1 MRILVSEFV
10 LIASTASLII
20 ELVVFGLLSFGYY
33 FKRNKKYR
41 QHGIAMTIAVVLHL
55 VTIFAWMAGSVPS
68 YFGGG
73 APIDYSNPLI
83 LAMLLHLVMGAIAAA
98 SGVWLIG
105 AWHLQTDIQRCFA
118 RKRIMLTTITLWSIA
133 FALGVFLYVA
143 VITS

>member
-1 MRILVSEFV
+1 MKILVSEFV

-41 QHGIAMTIAVVLHL
+41 QHGIAMTTAVVLHL
-55 VTIFAWMAGSVPS
+55 VTIFAWMTGSVSS

-105 AWHLQTDIQRCFA
+105 A
-118 RKRIMLTTITLWSIA
+118 
-133 FALGVFLYVA
+133 
-143 VITS
+143 